1 LLTHLIDMLY
11 RDTAA
16 TFEKSGAWI
25 FARYRFV
32 SGKLAAPSSLS
43 AAAYER
49 LQRDA
54 ASEPQPVFEDP
65 ERRRR
70 WWYFDGEAYW
80 EGEGFDAT
88 QVKALILERRGQKTR
103 RVQRAVALMQQQD
116 PPSSPARDV
125 IAETVRLAVW
135 RRDAGRCVSCGSRER
150 LQFDHVIP
158 VAMGGA
164 GTVENLQLLCATCN
178 GSKGAAL
185 A

>member
-1 LLTHLIDMLY
+1 MLY
-11 RDTAA
+11 RDTSA
-16 TFEKSGAWI
+16 TFEKSGLWI

-32 SGKLAAPSSLS
+32 SGKFAAPQSLS
-43 AAAYER
+43 AAAYQR
-49 LQRDA
+49 LLRDA
-54 ASEPQPVFEDP
+54 ASEPQPVLDEPD
-65 ERRRR
+65 RKRR
-70 WWYFDGEAYW
+70 WWLFDGETYW
-80 EGEGFDAT
+80 EDEGFDVT
-88 QVKALILERRGQKTR
+88 QMKALILERRSQKTR

-116 PPSSPARDV
+116 PPPSPPRDV
-125 IAETVRLAVW
+125 IAEEVRLAVW
-135 RRDAGRCVSCGSRER
+135 RRDAGRCVSCGSKQR